1 MQIRLVSILSDIYDL
16 LGDIKMDVI
25 VESLISEQTDLAI
38 LTCQVAIIL
47 LTKFLKEF
55 QYYWHN
61 GHLGHD
67 NGRN

>member
-1 MQIRLVSILSDIYDL
+1 
-16 LGDIKMDVI
+16 MDVI

-55 QYYWHN
+55 QYDWHN

-67 NGRN
+67 NGPN

>member
-55 QYYWHN
+55 QYDWHN

-67 NGRN
+67 DGRN